1 MRQALALVLLLLSV
15 LSLGLWGQYEVDPR
29 RFKEEFAD
37 VLYEVL
43 MLFVLEGDWTNE
55 TSELPLQLQ
64 ITRLLA
70 PLASVTGILIVLTRG
85 A

>member
-43 MLFVLEGDWTNE
+43 MLFVLEGD
-55 TSELPLQLQ
+55 
-64 ITRLLA
+64 
-70 PLASVTGILIVLTRG
+70 
-85 A
+85 

>member
-15 LSLGLWGQYEVDPR
+15 LSLGLWGQYEVCPK

-43 MLFVLEGDWTNE
+43 MLFFLEGDWTN
-55 TSELPLQLQ
+55 
-64 ITRLLA
+64 
-70 PLASVTGILIVLTRG
+70 
-85 A
+85 